1 VFLGL
6 FESYG
11 GPWSARVSHATF
23 VVLLMTF
30 LAVNLVAA
38 LAAWLLW
45 GGSKAGA
52 VIAVALLPVEAVFW
66 VGFALPIPWLLGV
79 ARVVLIALAWRSL
92 S

>member
-1 VFLGL
+1 
-6 FESYG
+6 
-11 GPWSARVSHATF
+11 
-23 VVLLMTF
+23 VVGAGEPRHLRIAPDDVP
-30 LAVNLVAA
+30 AVNLVAA

-52 VIAVALLPVEAVFW
+52 LIAVALLPVEAVFW

>member
-1 VFLGL
+1 VRGRV
-6 FESYG
+6 YG

-23 VVLLMTF
+23 AVLLMTF

-38 LAAWLLW
+38 LVAWLLW

-52 VIAVALLPVEAVFW
+52 LIAVALLPVEAVFW

-79 ARVVLIALAWRSL
+79 ARVVSIALAWRSL